1 MAVIEA
7 TRQVVDHLRARAATI
22 WDIEL
27 DAVEWQDGNAVAING
42 SAEKGSMSLK
52 DIARKMRFTGGPIV
66 SSASVNPPAAGPA
79 FGVHVCD
86 LEVDPETGV
95 SKVIRYTVV
104 QDAGK
109 AIHPTY
115 VEGQYQGGAAQGIGW
130 ALNEEYL
137 WDAEGKVE
145 NAGFLDYRIPVA
157 SDLPMIDT
165 VIVEVANPLHPY
177 GVRGVGETPIVPP
190 LGAVANAMRH
200 ATGIRFHRLPM
211 SPPRVL
217 DALDRDGDSS

>member
-1 MAVIEA
+1 M
-7 TRQVVDHLRARAATI
+7 
-22 WDIEL
+22 WDVEI
-27 DAVEWQDGNAVAING
+27 DSVEWQDGNAVGVNG
-42 SAEKGSMSLK
+42 ASEKGSLSIN
-52 DIARKMRFTGGPIV
+52 DIAKKMRATGGPV
-66 SSASVNPPAAGPA
+66 VASASVNPPAAGPGFA
-79 FGVHVCD
+79 VHICD
-86 LEVDPETGV
+86 VEVDPETGV
-95 SKVIRYTVV
+95 TRVIRYTAA

-115 VEGQYQGGAAQGIGW
+115 VEGQYQGGAVQGIGW

-145 NAGFLDYRIPVA
+145 NASFLDYRMPVA

-165 VIVEVANPLHPY
+165 VIVEVPNPLHPY

-190 LGAVANAMRH
+190 LGAVANAVRD
-200 ATGIRFHRLPM
+200 ATGVRFHTLPM

-217 DALDRDGDSS
+217 DAIENASD